1 MKQKLLKTLALVLLL
16 MGGVNGAWG
25 VGAWDNTSPIYNPE
39 TGTSSANLK
48 SAMSEITA
56 GTSESP
62 KTYTLYIYKD
72 VTLGTEANSS
82 ISVPNY
88 VTLNIE
94 PQANVKLTRGSH
106 TRGNRW
112 FNRR

>member
-1 MKQKLLKTLALVLLL
+1 MFNSKKSLMKQKLLKTLALGLLL
-16 MGGVNGAWG
+16 TGGVNGAWG

-48 SAMSEITA
+48 AAMSEITE
-56 GTSESP
+56 GTSVSP

-72 VTLGTEANSS
+72 ATLGTDANSS

-94 PQANVKLTRGSH
+94 PQANV
-106 TRGNRW
+106 
-112 FNRR
+112 